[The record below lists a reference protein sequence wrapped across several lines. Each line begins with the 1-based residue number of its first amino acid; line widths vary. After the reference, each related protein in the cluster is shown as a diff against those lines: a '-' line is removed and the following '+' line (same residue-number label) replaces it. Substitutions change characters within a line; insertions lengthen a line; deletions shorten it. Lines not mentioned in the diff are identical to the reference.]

1 MWQMYLSL
9 LYVYQKAAIKTDVCI
24 FMSIGKNDQ
33 SDDYHTISLYSFFW
47 SRTEH
52 GANDIHLSLT
62 ASRHPVIYDVFNHS
76 SISSGSRWS

>member
-33 SDDYHTISLYSFFW
+33 SDDYHTISLAHF
-47 SRTEH
+47 
-52 GANDIHLSLT
+52 T
-62 ASRHPVIYDVFNHS
+62 AF
-76 SISSGSRWS
+76 SGQELPITRGK